1 MNSYPLQRLL
11 QFLPTPLPIEIN
23 MCLSNPI
30 PYPQYIYLSILTF
43 LVDVTEQINHFLVS
57 DNY

>member
-1 MNSYPLQRLL
+1 MSSYLLQRLL
-11 QFLPTPLPIEIN
+11 QFLPIPLPIEIN

-43 LVDVTEQINHFLVS
+43 LVDVT
-57 DNY
+57 YK